1 MIFGS
6 GLKTFR
12 IESHKREFSLLPGGF
27 GGGNHP
33 HQLHFELL
41 SELGIIG
48 YLLIISNLLLILIKQ
63 KNIKGDFLKITG
75 FLFVIASLIPILPS

>member
-12 IESHKREFSLLPGGF
+12 IESHKNEFSLLPGGF

-41 SELGIIG
+41 SELRNYWLLTHYFKFII
-48 YLLIISNLLLILIKQ
+48 NF
-63 KNIKGDFLKITG
+63 D
-75 FLFVIASLIPILPS
+75 